1 MTAEI
6 ICVGTELLLG
16 NIVNTNAAFLSEK
29 LAYLGINC
37 YFQTVVGDNR
47 DRLLSV
53 INTALSRADILIF
66 SGGLGPTEDDLTKET
81 AAEALGKKLIRD
93 KKAEQ
98 EIADYFAL
106 RGRIPTDNN
115 WKQADVIEG
124 CEVLYNKN
132 GTAPGIFVSEGEKTV
147 ILLPGPPLELKSMF
161 TDSVMPRLQ
170 QKCGQVFY
178 SETVKLAGPGESS
191 VETQILDMLDTQDN
205 PTIAPYA
212 KTGEVH
218 LRVTARAKDEKEA
231 KEKTAPVVEELYRR
245 FGNAVYTTDADET
258 LEMALTKLLIEK
270 KYTMTT
276 AESCTGGMIA
286 ARMVNAPG
294 VSAVLKSG
302 FITYANEAKEELLGV
317 SHDTLEKFG
326 AVSRETAEEMAEGAV
341 KAAHTDAA
349 VAVTGIAGPDGG
361 TKEKPVGLVYIG
373 VNVRGNV
380 EVREYHFS
388 GSRQK
393 IRESVTAAALT
404 FLREKLLASEER
416 G

>member
-81 AAEALGKKLIRD
+81 VAEALGKKLIRD
-93 KKAEQ
+93 KWAEQ

-124 CEVLYNKN
+124 CEILYNKN

-161 TDSVMPRLQ
+161 TDSVMPKLQ

-178 SETVKLAGPGESS
+178 SQTVKIVGPGESS
-191 VETQILDMLDTQDN
+191 VETQILDMLNTQEN

-231 KEKTAPVVEELYRR
+231 REKTAPVVEELYRR
-245 FGNAVYTTDADET
+245 FGKAVYTTDADET
-258 LEMALTKLLIEK
+258 LEMALTKLLIKK

-317 SHDTLEKFG
+317 PHDTLEKFG

-341 KAAHTDAA
+341 KAAHADAA

-373 VNVRGNV
+373 VNARGNV

>member
-81 AAEALGKKLIRD
+81 VAEALGKKLIRD

-106 RGRIPTDNN
+106 RGRITTDNN

-124 CEVLYNKN
+124 CEILYNKN

-161 TDSVMPRLQ
+161 TDSVMPKLQ

-178 SETVKLAGPGESS
+178 SQTVKIVGPGESS
-191 VETQILDMLDTQDN
+191 VETQILDMLNTQEN

-231 KEKTAPVVEELYRR
+231 REKTAPVVEELYRR

-258 LEMALTKLLIEK
+258 LEMALTKLFIKK

>member
-81 AAEALGKKLIRD
+81 VAEALGKKLIRD
-93 KKAEQ
+93 KWAEQ

-124 CEVLYNKN
+124 CDIPYNKN

-161 TDSVMPRLQ
+161 TDSVMPKLQ

-178 SETVKLAGPGESS
+178 SQTVKIVGPGESS
-191 VETQILDMLDTQDN
+191 VETQILDMLNTQEN

-231 KEKTAPVVEELYRR
+231 REKTAPVVEELYRR

-258 LEMALTKLLIEK
+258 LEMALTKLLIKK

-404 FLREKLLASEER
+404 FLREKLLAFEER

>member
-53 INTALSRADILIF
+53 VNTALSRADILIF

-81 AAEALGKKLIRD
+81 VAEALGKKLIRD
-93 KKAEQ
+93 KRAEQ

-124 CEVLYNKN
+124 CEILYNKN

-161 TDSVMPRLQ
+161 TDSVMPKLQ

-178 SETVKLAGPGESS
+178 SETVKIVGPGESS

-231 KEKTAPVVEELYRR
+231 REKTAPVVEELYRR

-258 LEMALTKLLIEK
+258 LEMALTKLLMKK

-317 SHDTLEKFG
+317 SHDTLKKFG

-404 FLREKLLASEER
+404 FLREKLLASKER

>member
-53 INTALSRADILIF
+53 VNTALSRADILIF

-81 AAEALGKKLIRD
+81 VAEALGKKLIRD
-93 KKAEQ
+93 KRAEQ

-124 CEVLYNKN
+124 CEILYNKN

-161 TDSVMPRLQ
+161 TDSVMPKLQ

-178 SETVKLAGPGESS
+178 SETVKIVGPGESS

-205 PTIAPYA
+205 PTIASYA

-231 KEKTAPVVEELYRR
+231 REKTAPVVEELYRR

-258 LEMALTKLLIEK
+258 LEMALTKLLMKK
-270 KYTMTT
+270 KYIMTT

-317 SHDTLEKFG
+317 SHDTLEKYG
-326 AVSRETAEEMAEGAV
+326 AVSRETAEEMAEGAA

>member
-81 AAEALGKKLIRD
+81 VAEALGKKLIRD

-106 RGRIPTDNN
+106 RGRITTDNN

-124 CEVLYNKN
+124 CEILYNKN

-161 TDSVMPRLQ
+161 TDSVMPKLQ

-178 SETVKLAGPGESS
+178 SQTVKIVGPGESS

-231 KEKTAPVVEELYRR
+231 REKTAPVVEELYRR
-245 FGNAVYTTDADET
+245 FGKAVYTTDADET
-258 LEMALTKLLIEK
+258 LEMALTKLLMKK

-326 AVSRETAEEMAEGAV
+326 AVSRETAEEMAEGAA

>member
-81 AAEALGKKLIRD
+81 VAEALGKKLIRD

-106 RGRIPTDNN
+106 RGRITTDNN

-124 CEVLYNKN
+124 CEILYNKN

-161 TDSVMPRLQ
+161 TDSVMPKLQ

-178 SETVKLAGPGESS
+178 SQTVKIVGPGESS

-231 KEKTAPVVEELYRR
+231 REKTAPVVEELYRR
-245 FGNAVYTTDADET
+245 FGKAVYTTDADET
-258 LEMALTKLLIEK
+258 LEMALTKLLIKK

-326 AVSRETAEEMAEGAV
+326 AVSRETAEEMAEGAA

>member
-81 AAEALGKKLIRD
+81 VAEALGKKLIRD
-93 KKAEQ
+93 KWAEQ

-132 GTAPGIFVSEGEKTV
+132 GTAPGILVSEGEKTV
-147 ILLPGPPLELKSMF
+147 ILLPGPPLELKGMF

-178 SETVKLAGPGESS
+178 SETVKIVGLGESS
-191 VETQILDMLDTQDN
+191 VETQILDMLNTQEN

-231 KEKTAPVVEELYRR
+231 REKTAPVVEELYRR

-258 LEMALTKLLIEK
+258 LEMALTKLLMKK

-294 VSAVLKSG
+294 VSAVFKSG

-326 AVSRETAEEMAEGAV
+326 AVSRKTAEEMAEGAA
-341 KAAHTDAA
+341 KAAHTDTA

-404 FLREKLLASEER
+404 FLREKLLDTKER

>member
-53 INTALSRADILIF
+53 VNTALSRADILIF

-81 AAEALGKKLIRD
+81 VAEALGKKLIRD
-93 KKAEQ
+93 KRAEQ

-124 CEVLYNKN
+124 CEILYNKN

-161 TDSVMPRLQ
+161 TDSVMPKLQ

-178 SETVKLAGPGESS
+178 SETVKIVGPGESS

-231 KEKTAPVVEELYRR
+231 REKTAPVVEELYRR
-245 FGNAVYTTDADET
+245 FGNAVYTMDADET
-258 LEMALTKLLIEK
+258 LEMALTKLLMKK

-317 SHDTLEKFG
+317 SHDTLEKYG

>member
-81 AAEALGKKLIRD
+81 VAEALGKKLIRD
-93 KKAEQ
+93 KWAEQ

-124 CEVLYNKN
+124 CEILYNKN

-161 TDSVMPRLQ
+161 TDSVMPKLQ

-178 SETVKLAGPGESS
+178 SETVKIVGPGESS

-231 KEKTAPVVEELYRR
+231 REKTAPVVEELYRR

-258 LEMALTKLLIEK
+258 LEMALTKLLIKK

-326 AVSRETAEEMAEGAV
+326 AVSRETAEEMAEGAA

>member
-81 AAEALGKKLIRD
+81 VAEALGKKLIRD
-93 KKAEQ
+93 KWAEQ

-124 CEVLYNKN
+124 CEILYNKN

-161 TDSVMPRLQ
+161 TDSVMPKLQ

-178 SETVKLAGPGESS
+178 SQTVKIVGPGESS
-191 VETQILDMLDTQDN
+191 VETQILDMLNTQEN

-231 KEKTAPVVEELYRR
+231 REKTAPVVEELYRR

-258 LEMALTKLLIEK
+258 LEMALTKLLIK
-270 KYTMTT
+270 KNYTMTT

>member
-81 AAEALGKKLIRD
+81 VAEALGKKLIRD
-93 KKAEQ
+93 KRAEQ

-124 CEVLYNKN
+124 CEILYNKN

-161 TDSVMPRLQ
+161 TDSVMPKLQ

-178 SETVKLAGPGESS
+178 SQTVKIVGPGESS

-231 KEKTAPVVEELYRR
+231 REKTAPVVEELYRR

-258 LEMALTKLLIEK
+258 LEMALTKLLMKK

-302 FITYANEAKEELLGV
+302 YITYANEAKEELLGV

-361 TKEKPVGLVYIG
+361 TKEKPVGHVYIG

>member
-81 AAEALGKKLIRD
+81 VAEALGKKLIRD
-93 KKAEQ
+93 KWAEQ

-124 CEVLYNKN
+124 CEILYNKN

-161 TDSVMPRLQ
+161 TDSVMPKLQ

-178 SETVKLAGPGESS
+178 SQTVKIVGPGESS
-191 VETQILDMLDTQDN
+191 VETQILDMLNTQEN

-231 KEKTAPVVEELYRR
+231 REKTAPVVEELYRR
-245 FGNAVYTTDADET
+245 FGKAVYTTDADET
-258 LEMALTKLLIEK
+258 LEMALTKLLIKK

-317 SHDTLEKFG
+317 SHDTLEEFG

>member
-81 AAEALGKKLIRD
+81 VAEALGKKLIRD
-93 KKAEQ
+93 KWAEQ
-98 EIADYFAL
+98 EIVDYFAL

-124 CEVLYNKN
+124 CEILYNKN

-161 TDSVMPRLQ
+161 TDSVMPKLQ

-178 SETVKLAGPGESS
+178 SQTVKIVGPGESS
-191 VETQILDMLDTQDN
+191 VETQILDMLNTQEN

-231 KEKTAPVVEELYRR
+231 REKTAPVVEELYRR

-258 LEMALTKLLIEK
+258 LEMALTKLLIKK

-341 KAAHTDAA
+341 KAAHTDVA

-404 FLREKLLASEER
+404 FLREKLLAFEER

>member
-53 INTALSRADILIF
+53 INAALSRADILIF

-81 AAEALGKKLIRD
+81 VAEALGKKLIRD
-93 KKAEQ
+93 KWAEQ

-124 CEVLYNKN
+124 CEILYNKN

-161 TDSVMPRLQ
+161 TDSVMPKLQ

-178 SETVKLAGPGESS
+178 SQTVKIVGPGESS
-191 VETQILDMLDTQDN
+191 VETQILDMLNTQEN

-231 KEKTAPVVEELYRR
+231 REKTAPVVEELYRR

-258 LEMALTKLLIEK
+258 LEMALTKLLIKK

-326 AVSRETAEEMAEGAV
+326 AVSRETAEEMADGAV

-404 FLREKLLASEER
+404 FLREKLLAFEER

>member
-81 AAEALGKKLIRD
+81 VAEALGKKLIRD

-178 SETVKLAGPGESS
+178 SETVKIVGPGESS
-191 VETQILDMLDTQDN
+191 VETQILDMLNTQEN

-258 LEMALTKLLIEK
+258 LEMALTKLLIQK

-326 AVSRETAEEMAEGAV
+326 AVSRETAEEMAEGAA

-404 FLREKLLASEER
+404 FLREKLLDTKER

>member
-81 AAEALGKKLIRD
+81 VAEALGKKLIRD
-93 KKAEQ
+93 KWAEQ

-124 CEVLYNKN
+124 CEILYNKN

-161 TDSVMPRLQ
+161 TDSVMPKLQ

-178 SETVKLAGPGESS
+178 SQTVKIVGPGESS
-191 VETQILDMLDTQDN
+191 VETQILDMLNTQEN

-231 KEKTAPVVEELYRR
+231 REKTAPVVEELYRR
-245 FGNAVYTTDADET
+245 FGKAVYTTDADET
-258 LEMALTKLLIEK
+258 LEMALTKLLIKK

-294 VSAVLKSG
+294 VSAVLESG

-404 FLREKLLASEER
+404 FLREKLLAFEER

>member
-81 AAEALGKKLIRD
+81 VAEALGKKLIRD
-93 KKAEQ
+93 KWAEQ

-124 CEVLYNKN
+124 CEILYNKN

-161 TDSVMPRLQ
+161 TDSVMPKLQ

-178 SETVKLAGPGESS
+178 SQTVKIVGLGESS
-191 VETQILDMLDTQDN
+191 VETQILDMLNTQEN

-231 KEKTAPVVEELYRR
+231 REKTAPVVEELYRR
-245 FGNAVYTTDADET
+245 FGKAVYTTDADET
-258 LEMALTKLLIEK
+258 LEMALTKLLIKK

>member
-81 AAEALGKKLIRD
+81 VAEALGKKLIRD
-93 KKAEQ
+93 KWAEQ

-115 WKQADVIEG
+115 WKQADVIED
-124 CEVLYNKN
+124 CEILYNKN

-147 ILLPGPPLELKSMF
+147 ILLPGPPLGLKSMF
-161 TDSVMPRLQ
+161 TDSVMPKLQ

-178 SETVKLAGPGESS
+178 SQTVKIVGPGESS
-191 VETQILDMLDTQDN
+191 VETQILDMLNTQEN

-231 KEKTAPVVEELYRR
+231 REKTAPVVEELYRR

-258 LEMALTKLLIEK
+258 LEMALTKLLIKK

-341 KAAHTDAA
+341 KAAHTDVA

>member
-81 AAEALGKKLIRD
+81 VAEALGKKLIRD
-93 KKAEQ
+93 KWAEQ

-124 CEVLYNKN
+124 CEILYNKN

-161 TDSVMPRLQ
+161 TDSVMPKLQ

-178 SETVKLAGPGESS
+178 SQTVKIVGPGESS
-191 VETQILDMLDTQDN
+191 VETQILDMLNTQEN

-231 KEKTAPVVEELYRR
+231 REKTAPVVEELYRR

-258 LEMALTKLLIEK
+258 LEMALTKLLIKK

-326 AVSRETAEEMAEGAV
+326 AVSRETAEEMADGAV

-404 FLREKLLASEER
+404 FLREKLLAFEER

>member
-81 AAEALGKKLIRD
+81 VAEALGKKLIRD
-93 KKAEQ
+93 KWAEQ

-124 CEVLYNKN
+124 CDILYNKN

-161 TDSVMPRLQ
+161 TDSVMPKLQ

-178 SETVKLAGPGESS
+178 SQTVKIVGPGESS
-191 VETQILDMLDTQDN
+191 VETQILDMLNTQEN

-231 KEKTAPVVEELYRR
+231 REKTAPVVEELYRR
-245 FGNAVYTTDADET
+245 FGKAVYTTDADET
-258 LEMALTKLLIEK
+258 LEMALTKLLIKK

-326 AVSRETAEEMAEGAV
+326 AVSRETAKEMAEGAV

>member
-81 AAEALGKKLIRD
+81 VAEALGKKLIRD

-124 CEVLYNKN
+124 CEILYNKN

-161 TDSVMPRLQ
+161 TDSVMPKLQ

-178 SETVKLAGPGESS
+178 SQTVKIVGPGESS

-231 KEKTAPVVEELYRR
+231 REKTAPVVEELYRR
-245 FGNAVYTTDADET
+245 FGNAVYTTNADET
-258 LEMALTKLLIEK
+258 LEMALTKLLMKK

-317 SHDTLEKFG
+317 SHDTLEKYG

>member
-81 AAEALGKKLIRD
+81 VAEALGKKLIRD
-93 KKAEQ
+93 KWAEQ
-98 EIADYFAL
+98 EIAEYFAL
-106 RGRIPTDNN
+106 RGRVPTDNN

-124 CEVLYNKN
+124 CEILYNKN

-161 TDSVMPRLQ
+161 TDSVMPKLQ

-178 SETVKLAGPGESS
+178 SQTVKIVGPGESS
-191 VETQILDMLDTQDN
+191 VETQILDMLNTQEN

-231 KEKTAPVVEELYRR
+231 REKTAPVVEELYRR

-258 LEMALTKLLIEK
+258 LEMALTKLLIKK

-341 KAAHTDAA
+341 KAAHTDVA

-404 FLREKLLASEER
+404 FLREKLLAFEER

>member
-1 MTAEI
+1 MRAEI

-81 AAEALGKKLIRD
+81 VAEALGKKLIRD
-93 KKAEQ
+93 KWAEQ

-106 RGRIPTDNN
+106 RGRVPTDNN

-124 CEVLYNKN
+124 CEILYNKN

-161 TDSVMPRLQ
+161 TDSVMPKLQ

-178 SETVKLAGPGESS
+178 SQTVKIVGPGESS
-191 VETQILDMLDTQDN
+191 VETQILDMLNTQEN

-231 KEKTAPVVEELYRR
+231 REKTAPVVEELYRR

-258 LEMALTKLLIEK
+258 LEMALTKLLIKK

>member
-81 AAEALGKKLIRD
+81 VAEALGKKLIRD
-93 KKAEQ
+93 KWAEQ

-124 CEVLYNKN
+124 CDILYNKN

-161 TDSVMPRLQ
+161 TDSVMPKLQ

-178 SETVKLAGPGESS
+178 SQTVKIVGPGESS
-191 VETQILDMLDTQDN
+191 VETQILDMLNTQEN

-231 KEKTAPVVEELYRR
+231 REKTAPVVEELYRR
-245 FGNAVYTTDADET
+245 FGKAVYTTDADET
-258 LEMALTKLLIEK
+258 LEMALTKLLIKK

-349 VAVTGIAGPDGG
+349 IAVTGIAGPDGG

>member
-53 INTALSRADILIF
+53 VNTALSRADILIF

-81 AAEALGKKLIRD
+81 VAEALGKKLIRD
-93 KKAEQ
+93 KRAEQ

-124 CEVLYNKN
+124 CEILYNKN

-161 TDSVMPRLQ
+161 TDSVMPKLQ

-178 SETVKLAGPGESS
+178 SQTVKIAGPGESS

-231 KEKTAPVVEELYRR
+231 REKTAPVVEELYRR

-258 LEMALTKLLIEK
+258 LEMALTKLLMKK

-326 AVSRETAEEMAEGAV
+326 AVSRETAEEMAEGAA

>member
-81 AAEALGKKLIRD
+81 VAEALGKKLIRD
-93 KKAEQ
+93 KWAEQ
-98 EIADYFAL
+98 EIAEYFAL
-106 RGRIPTDNN
+106 RGRVPTDNN

-124 CEVLYNKN
+124 CEILYNKN

-161 TDSVMPRLQ
+161 TDSVMPKLQ

-178 SETVKLAGPGESS
+178 SQTVKIVGPGESS
-191 VETQILDMLDTQDN
+191 VETQILDMLNTQEN

-231 KEKTAPVVEELYRR
+231 REKTAPVVEELYRR

-258 LEMALTKLLIEK
+258 LEMALTKLLIKK

-341 KAAHTDAA
+341 KAAHTDVA

>member
-81 AAEALGKKLIRD
+81 VAEALGKKLIRD
-93 KKAEQ
+93 KWAEQ

-124 CEVLYNKN
+124 CEILYNKN

-161 TDSVMPRLQ
+161 TDSVMPKLQ

-178 SETVKLAGPGESS
+178 SETVKIVGPGESS

-231 KEKTAPVVEELYRR
+231 REKTAPVVEELYRR

-258 LEMALTKLLIEK
+258 LEMALTKLLIKK

>member
-81 AAEALGKKLIRD
+81 VAEALGKKLIRD
-93 KKAEQ
+93 KWAEQ

-124 CEVLYNKN
+124 CEILYNKN

-161 TDSVMPRLQ
+161 TDSVMPKLQ

-178 SETVKLAGPGESS
+178 SQTVKIVDPGESS
-191 VETQILDMLDTQDN
+191 VETQILDMLNTQEN

-231 KEKTAPVVEELYRR
+231 REKTAPVVEELYRR
-245 FGNAVYTTDADET
+245 FGKAVYTTDADET
-258 LEMALTKLLIEK
+258 LEMALTKLLIKK

-404 FLREKLLASEER
+404 FLREKLLAFEER

>member
-81 AAEALGKKLIRD
+81 VAEALGKKLIRD
-93 KKAEQ
+93 KWAEQ

-124 CEVLYNKN
+124 CEILYNKN

-161 TDSVMPRLQ
+161 TDSVMPKLQ

-178 SETVKLAGPGESS
+178 SQTVKIVGPGESS
-191 VETQILDMLDTQDN
+191 VETQILDMLNTQEN

-231 KEKTAPVVEELYRR
+231 REKTAPVVEELYRR
-245 FGNAVYTTDADET
+245 FGNAVYTTDVDET
-258 LEMALTKLLIEK
+258 LEMALTKLLIKK

>member
-16 NIVNTNAAFLSEK
+16 NIVNTNVAFLSEK

-81 AAEALGKKLIRD
+81 VAEALGKKLIRD
-93 KKAEQ
+93 KWAEQ

-124 CEVLYNKN
+124 CEILYNKN

-161 TDSVMPRLQ
+161 TDSVMPKLQ

-178 SETVKLAGPGESS
+178 SQTVKIVGPGESS
-191 VETQILDMLDTQDN
+191 VETQILDMLNTQEN

-231 KEKTAPVVEELYRR
+231 REKTAPVVEELYRR
-245 FGNAVYTTDADET
+245 FGKAVYTTDADET
-258 LEMALTKLLIEK
+258 LEMALTKLLIKK

-341 KAAHTDAA
+341 KAAHTDVA

-404 FLREKLLASEER
+404 FLREKLLAFEER

>member
-81 AAEALGKKLIRD
+81 VAEALGKKLIRD
-93 KKAEQ
+93 KWAEQ

-124 CEVLYNKN
+124 CEILYNKN

-161 TDSVMPRLQ
+161 TDSVMPKLQ

-178 SETVKLAGPGESS
+178 SQTVKIVGPGESS
-191 VETQILDMLDTQDN
+191 VETQILDMLNTQEN

-231 KEKTAPVVEELYRR
+231 REKTAPVVEELYRR

-258 LEMALTKLLIEK
+258 LEMALTKLLIKK

-317 SHDTLEKFG
+317 PHDTLEKFG

-349 VAVTGIAGPDGG
+349 IAVTGIAGPDGG

>member
-81 AAEALGKKLIRD
+81 VAEALGKKLIRD
-93 KKAEQ
+93 KWAEQ

-161 TDSVMPRLQ
+161 TDSVMPKLQ

-178 SETVKLAGPGESS
+178 SQTVKIVGPGESS
-191 VETQILDMLDTQDN
+191 VETQILDMLNTQEN

-231 KEKTAPVVEELYRR
+231 REKTAPVVEELYRR
-245 FGNAVYTTDADET
+245 FGKAVYTTDADET
-258 LEMALTKLLIEK
+258 LEMALTKLLIKK

>member
-81 AAEALGKKLIRD
+81 VAEALGKKLIRD
-93 KKAEQ
+93 KWAEQ

-124 CEVLYNKN
+124 CEILYNKN

-161 TDSVMPRLQ
+161 TDSVMPKLQ

-178 SETVKLAGPGESS
+178 SQTVKIVGPGESS
-191 VETQILDMLDTQDN
+191 VETQILDMLNTQEN

-231 KEKTAPVVEELYRR
+231 REKTAPVVEELYRR

-258 LEMALTKLLIEK
+258 LEMALTKLLIKK

-302 FITYANEAKEELLGV
+302 FITYANEAKEELLSV

-341 KAAHTDAA
+341 KAAHTDVA

>member
-81 AAEALGKKLIRD
+81 VAEALGKKLIRD
-93 KKAEQ
+93 KWAEQ

-124 CEVLYNKN
+124 CEILYNKN

-161 TDSVMPRLQ
+161 TDSVMPKLQ

-178 SETVKLAGPGESS
+178 SQTVKIVGPGESS
-191 VETQILDMLDTQDN
+191 VETQILDMLNTQEN

-231 KEKTAPVVEELYRR
+231 REKTAPVVEELYRR

-258 LEMALTKLLIEK
+258 LEMALTKLLIKK

-404 FLREKLLASEER
+404 FLREKLLAFEER

>member
-81 AAEALGKKLIRD
+81 VAEALGKKLIRD
-93 KKAEQ
+93 KWAEQ

-115 WKQADVIEG
+115 WKQADVIED
-124 CEVLYNKN
+124 CEILYNKN

-161 TDSVMPRLQ
+161 TDSVMPKLQ

-178 SETVKLAGPGESS
+178 SQTVKIVGPGESS
-191 VETQILDMLDTQDN
+191 VETQILDMLNTQEN

-212 KTGEVH
+212 KIGEVH
-218 LRVTARAKDEKEA
+218 LRVTERAKDEKEA
-231 KEKTAPVVEELYRR
+231 REKTAPVVEELYRR

-258 LEMALTKLLIEK
+258 LEMALTKLLIKK

-341 KAAHTDAA
+341 KAAHTDVA

>member
-53 INTALSRADILIF
+53 INTVLSRADILIF

-81 AAEALGKKLIRD
+81 VAEALGKKLIRD
-93 KKAEQ
+93 KWAEQ

-124 CEVLYNKN
+124 CEILYNKN

-161 TDSVMPRLQ
+161 TDSVMPKLQ

-178 SETVKLAGPGESS
+178 SQTVKIVGPGESS
-191 VETQILDMLDTQDN
+191 VETQILDMLNTQEN

-231 KEKTAPVVEELYRR
+231 REKTAPVVEELYRR
-245 FGNAVYTTDADET
+245 FGKAVYTTDADET
-258 LEMALTKLLIEK
+258 LEMALTKLLIKK

-341 KAAHTDAA
+341 KAAHTDVA

-404 FLREKLLASEER
+404 FLREKLLAFEER

>member
-81 AAEALGKKLIRD
+81 VAEALGKKLIRD

-124 CEVLYNKN
+124 CEILYNKN

-161 TDSVMPRLQ
+161 TDSVMPKLQ

-178 SETVKLAGPGESS
+178 SQTVKIVGPGESS

-231 KEKTAPVVEELYRR
+231 REKTAPVVEELYRR

-258 LEMALTKLLIEK
+258 LEMALTKLLIKK

>member
-81 AAEALGKKLIRD
+81 VAEALGKKLIRD
-93 KKAEQ
+93 KWAEQ

-124 CEVLYNKN
+124 CEILYNKN

-161 TDSVMPRLQ
+161 TDSVMPKLQ

-178 SETVKLAGPGESS
+178 SQTVKIVGPGESS

-231 KEKTAPVVEELYRR
+231 REKTAPVVEELYRR

-258 LEMALTKLLIEK
+258 LEMALTKLLIKK

-294 VSAVLKSG
+294 ISAVLKSG